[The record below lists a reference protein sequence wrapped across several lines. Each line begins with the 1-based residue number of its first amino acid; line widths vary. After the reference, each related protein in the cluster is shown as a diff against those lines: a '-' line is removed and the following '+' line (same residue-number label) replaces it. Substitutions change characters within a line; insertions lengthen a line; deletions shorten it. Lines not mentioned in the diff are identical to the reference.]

1 MMVAKVELFVE
12 LCKQNVAKTIFSEL
26 NLGVVPDFIFCLCSL
41 EWHLREV
48 IQ

>member
-1 MMVAKVELFVE
+1 MMGTKVALFVE
-12 LCKQNVAKTIFSEL
+12 LCKQNVAKTIFFEL
-26 NLGVVPDFIFCLCSL
+26 NLGFVPDFIFCLCSL